1 MNSHIACALKLGLI
15 PSKVEEQGLVHICP
29 LYMKLTKCTVL
40 PKELDTLIPTT
51 WNLVTFPGK
60 KNSVT
65 NLKIFDWRDFWWG
78 RWMGP
83 I

>member
-1 MNSHIACALKLGLI
+1 MNSHITCALKLGLI

-51 WNLVTFPGK
+51 
-60 KNSVT
+60 
-65 NLKIFDWRDFWWG
+65 
-78 RWMGP
+78 
-83 I
+83 